1 MNEVNGGMSEANIT
15 DIPIVLASGSPRR
28 VAMLRAHGFEPI
40 VRPADVDE
48 TIPAGL
54 HVRQAVMYL
63 ALKKAL
69 ASAKSYGAA
78 AEDRRSLSPPFII
91 AADTVV
97 CKDGRI
103 FGKPASAAEARLTLE
118 ALRAGAHT
126 VCTGVAILRGFPFGA
141 RGAEGSDHSGNAV
154 TKRVF
159 YDEAR
164 VFFKDYTADDIEA
177 YIASGEP
184 FDKSGGYAVQGG
196 FSVHV
201 DRVEGD
207 VNTVMGFP
215 WAKVEQAL
223 YSAIVHSSQ
232 CTVHS

>member
-1 MNEVNGGMSEANIT
+1 MSEASVT

-28 VAMLRAHGFEPI
+28 IDMLRAHGFEPI

-54 HVRQAVMYL
+54 NVRQAVMYL

-69 ASAKSYGAA
+69 ASAKIYGVS
-78 AEDRRSLSPPFII
+78 AEGRRSLTPPFII

-103 FGKPASAAEARLTLE
+103 FGKPASATEARLTLE
-118 ALRAGAHT
+118 ALRAGDHT
-126 VCTGVAILRGFPFGA
+126 VCTGVAILRGFPFDA
-141 RGAEGSDHSGNAV
+141 RDAEGAHRGEDAV
-154 TKRVF
+154 AKRVF

-164 VFFKDYTADDIEA
+164 VFFKDYTDHDIEA

-196 FSVHV
+196 FSIHV

-207 VNTVMGFP
+207 INTVMGLP

-223 YSAIVHSSQ
+223 YNG
-232 CTVHS
+232 